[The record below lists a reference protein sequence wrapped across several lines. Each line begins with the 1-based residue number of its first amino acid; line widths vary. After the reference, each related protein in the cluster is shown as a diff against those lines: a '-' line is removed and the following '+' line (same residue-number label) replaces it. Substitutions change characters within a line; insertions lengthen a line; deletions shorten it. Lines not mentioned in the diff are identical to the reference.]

1 MLSKHDKA
9 VLLERMMLD
18 DPEVTICEFQEV
30 VDGKR
35 VFVPKKREEVMQ
47 PVAPA
52 RVFEFSAVKKK
63 AACVVPQKIEVIE
76 YIDNVIKTI
85 AVAKKVGFAAGVTPG
100 SIYGREK
107 GKWRFRIGD
116 NHLAL
121 QTAFRESYKE
131 GKQYYEDVLNGVL

>member
-18 DPEVTICEFQEV
+18 DPEVTIWEFQEV

-35 VFVPKKREEVMQ
+35 VFVPKKREEVMKL
-47 PVAPA
+47 VTPA
-52 RVFEFSAVKKK
+52 RVFTFPAAQKK
-63 AACVVPQKIEVIE
+63 AACVVPQKIEIVE
-76 YIDNVIKTI
+76 YNDNVIKTV

-107 GKWRFRIGD
+107 SKWRFQIG
-116 NHLAL
+116 NLHLAL

-131 GKQYYEDVLNGVL
+131 GKQYYEDVSNGVL

>member
-1 MLSKHDKA
+1 MTREDKA

-18 DPEVTICEFQEV
+18 DPEVTILEFQEV

-35 VFVPKKREEVMQ
+35 AFVPKKREEVMKPVTPARRFEF
-47 PVAPA
+47 PVAQ
-52 RVFEFSAVKKK
+52 KK
-63 AACVVPQKIEVIE
+63 AACVVPQKIEVVE
-76 YIDNVIKTI
+76 YVDNVIKSV

-107 GKWRFRIGD
+107 SKWRFKIGD
-116 NHLAL
+116 NHMAL

-131 GKQYYEDVLNGVL
+131 GKQYYEDVSNGVL